1 VSVES
6 AAVAAY
12 RQTDVGDVP
21 GDWCVRTLLQLAD
34 GKKELFD
41 DGDWVE
47 ARYLT
52 DNGIRLIQTGNIG
65 EGYFVEKH
73 DSKKFI
79 SEESFTALRCKDL
92 RIGDLLICR
101 LAEPAG
107 RACVLPD
114 IRESRMITAVDVTIF
129 RPRHEVADRRYLQH
143 VFSTHA
149 WFHAVDDR
157 CGGSTRSRISRSALG
172 RIAVGVPG
180 LNEQR
185 AIADALGD
193 VDALLDALDRQIAK
207 QRDLKQAAMQ
217 QLLTGRTRLPGF
229 TGAWRTRRIGDI
241 ASIRSGGTPSTSDE
255 RFWNGDV
262 PWCTPTDITAL
273 AGRKHL
279 ERTERTITGEGLGA
293 SSAELIPA
301 RSIIMTSR
309 ATIGE
314 CAINAIP
321 VATNQG
327 FKNLVP
333 ANATDVDFLYYLLA
347 TQKQGFIRL
356 CGGSTFLELS
366 KSQLAA
372 YELSLPPTKPEQT
385 AIAAVLSDMDAEIT
399 ALEARRVK
407 TRALKQAMMQEL
419 LTGKT
424 RLV

>member
-1 VSVES
+1 MES